1 MKKLLLLTT
10 GGTIASIEGENGLGP
25 GLKAEELLRYLS
37 NDHSNY
43 TIDWQSLMD
52 IDSTN
57 MQPEHWTEIAVAVYE
72 NYSQYDGFVIT
83 HGTDTMAY
91 TSAALSYM
99 LQNVDKPVVIT
110 GSQVPITFKK
120 TDAKKNIQDAVRFA
134 CDGIGGVYVV
144 FDRRVILGTRAI
156 KLRTKSYDAF
166 ESINYPYVAFI
177 HDMEIE
183 YKKRVPE
190 AKPGTL
196 KLDTSLNTDVCL
208 LKLHPGIKPEFLDS
222 LKGSY
227 KGVVIESYGSGGI
240 PFEKRN
246 LLEKVN
252 ELIDAGIVVVITTQ
266 CLEEGEDI
274 SVYEVG
280 RKVNQ
285 KAIIRSRN
293 MNTEAIVPKLMWALG
308 KTEDPSEVKKIME
321 MPIADDI
328 NI

>member
-1 MKKLLLLTT
+1 
-10 GGTIASIEGENGLGP
+10 
-25 GLKAEELLRYLS
+25 
-37 NDHSNY
+37 
-43 TIDWQSLMD
+43 MD

-57 MQPEHWTEIAVAVYE
+57 MQPEHWVKMAEAVYE
-72 NYSQYDGFVIT
+72 NYGRYDGFVIT

-99 LQNVDKPVVIT
+99 LQNVDKPIVIT

-120 TDAKKNIQDAVRFA
+120 TDAKKNIKDAVRFA

-144 FDRRVILGTRAI
+144 FDGRVILGTRAI

-166 ESINYPYVAFI
+166 ESINYPYIAFI
-177 HDMEIE
+177 HDTEIE
-183 YKKRVPE
+183 YNKHVPE
-190 AKPGTL
+190 VKNKTL

-208 LKLHPGIKPEFLDS
+208 LKLHPGLKPEFLDC
-222 LKGSY
+222 LKDSY

-246 LLEKVN
+246 ILEKVN
-252 ELIDAGIVVVITTQ
+252 ELIDSGIVVAITTQ
-266 CLEEGEDI
+266 CLEEGEDMSI
-274 SVYEVG
+274 YEVG

-285 KAIIRSRN
+285 DAIIRSRN

-308 KTEDPSEVKKIME
+308 QTGEPTEVKKIME

-328 NI
+328 II